1 MLHYNFLSIPFIF
14 LSFFPSRHC
23 KIEVLV
29 YFKSRSTYSFHKRFS
44 KFNFRE
50 PWSAI
55 LAGEQELN
63 WILQTHFT
71 YIYEHGVALR
81 QPSVFTLNWKS
92 VSFLFFIPI
101 LNRIKFQEWL
111 FSIDKFCPYQLIE
124 FETNA
129 SMRSGRS
136 ILEGESF
143 IVDKKDKMIGRIA
156 YSSCVAA
163 DSQHFYIVEDLFS
176 NEIAH
181 QYRNLLVFL
190 GA

>member
-1 MLHYNFLSIPFIF
+1 MFDFSSLRKRLFFIFLGFLFYWLPLVLFFGICLWWLFYWFIIFKLLLLLLLFLFYWLRRLLHNDFLSIPFIF
-14 LSFFPSRHC
+14 LSFFPSGHC

-29 YFKSRSTYSFHKRFS
+29 YFKSRSAYSLHKRFS

-50 PWSAI
+50 PRSTI

-71 YIYEHGVALR
+71 YIYEHGVTLR
-81 QPSVFTLNWKS
+81 QPSVFTLNRKS

-124 FETNA
+124 F
-129 SMRSGRS
+129 
-136 ILEGESF
+136 
-143 IVDKKDKMIGRIA
+143 
-156 YSSCVAA
+156 
-163 DSQHFYIVEDLFS
+163 
-176 NEIAH
+176 
-181 QYRNLLVFL
+181 
-190 GA
+190 